1 MRRGHT
7 HNFPHVSPLSWS
19 PGISPA
25 RNPLS
30 PKENTAAF
38 VIKNHR
44 HMGFYFSKANFKET
58 VDPRFL
64 CYDYKMPQ
72 HPNEEMDKK
81 HVRPPLPHLLDL
93 LGLCS
98 RTASGSRGE
107 H

>member
-81 HVRPPLPHLLDL
+81 HVRPPPASPPDGFTGSLLTD
-93 LGLCS
+93 S
-98 RTASGSRGE
+98 VRKQR
-107 H
+107 